1 MTNLCILSFYDVL
14 YSAIQIK
21 HYVTIT
27 WPLVSMSNHMISGS
41 LFYVV
46 LARKL
51 IRIQPG
57 SDISLGFI
65 KFTPPLDLNKVWNP
79 RAPHSGSNWNVS
91 HVLLTQAQTEMY
103 PSWFPLVIIWNSI
116 PKFQKLKILI
126 VIDKIVRSI
135 IISFTTSHHTWRLVT
150 MA

>member
-91 HVLLTQAQTEMY
+91 LVV
-103 PSWFPLVIIWNSI
+103 PLVIIWNSI